1 MSNNNF
7 DVIIVGAGC
16 SGLSAAQCLCD
27 LKIKVLE
34 KNDYLGGRVESRKF
48 GRFNI
53 ETGALFPILEES
65 DKINN
70 ATHGKKNVK
79 YIKENGQ
86 ELEAQ
91 TITEILQI
99 EDQNNALKDYTN
111 RSIVLNDKLGLRI
124 KNSNYGNVHIL
135 SEQQQEIAK
144 AVYQIT
150 HCGEIKNC
158 QKNIAPLTL
167 TNITKP
173 VLKRSNKWR
182 LEDKFKT
189 ILNKVTLNSN
199 VLKIKSTETGCRVTC
214 INNGEKI
221 VYESKYVLVSC
232 PPAEVFGCI
241 EGINCESADFYSTLK
256 YEPGSV
262 CALRIHGDLPDQ
274 YLLVNTHKIWS
285 ACFISIAE
293 QNEYIIHVY
302 IPHSRRLVGNYR
314 SLTLNDVYESVQCN
328 LPNGSKVRDGVIKH
342 WDYLSPSLNQE
353 VLRKY
358 FSDHYK
364 LTPRIWYCGELAGF
378 SPKNCYAFGTR
389 SAMNS
394 GHSVA
399 QALKQEIEENRRIKF
414 TGLFDSEIYKIT
426 EQQPIYIRS
435 RVDGNV
441 AYYGIIAS
449 AYKENSVID
458 YLYNYQKDNQWE
470 YHEDYGT
477 TLEDSLLVVEGLIDA
492 VGVSNTKEFFNIDKY
507 ISNYQIIENGLFTT
521 IKYGCS
527 DYWGGPTIIGNAH
540 ILYITEKL
548 NITDNRINKRLIV
561 DYLLSKR
568 RTNGLWESKWFTNR
582 FYTSFYVIR
591 ALQSMIGFGQ
601 FINSAEMISI
611 LEQSM
616 KIYSC
621 SENSLISMIY
631 IIRTLVLLIK
641 NTKKSSN
648 INTAYTKLIKD
659 CTKMIKGLKGGISQY
674 SSESLL
680 FYWQDIETDKNK
692 KIFITSKPKI
702 KLIKAM
708 IDLTENELIQINI

>member
-1 MSNNNF
+1 M
-7 DVIIVGAGC
+7 GAGC
-16 SGLSAAQCLCD
+16 SGLSAAQCLSD

-34 KNDYLGGRVESRKF
+34 KNDYLGGRVESRKL

-53 ETGALFPILEES
+53 ETGALFPILAES
-65 DKINN
+65 ADTNN
-70 ATHGKKNVK
+70 ATNGNKNIK

-86 ELEAQ
+86 ELEAE

-99 EDQNNALKDYTN
+99 EDQNNALKNYTN
-111 RSIVLNDKLGLRI
+111 PSIVLNDKLGLRI

-135 SEQQQEIAK
+135 SYQQQEIAK

-150 HCGEIKNC
+150 HCGEINDC

-182 LEDKFKT
+182 LEDKFKK

-214 INNGEKI
+214 INNGEEV

-232 PPAEVFGCI
+232 PPAEVFSCI

-256 YEPGSV
+256 YEAGSV
-262 CALRIHGDLPDQ
+262 CALRIQGDLPDQ
-274 YLLVNTHKIWS
+274 YLLINTHKIWS
-285 ACFISIAE
+285 ACFISYAE
-293 QNEYIIHVY
+293 RNEYIIHVY

-314 SLTLNDVYESVQCN
+314 SLTLDDVYESVQSN
-328 LPNGSKVRDGVIKH
+328 LPNGSKVRDGVIRH

-353 VLRKY
+353 VLKKY

-378 SPKNCYAFGTR
+378 SPKNCYTFGTR
-389 SAMNS
+389 SAINS

-399 QALKQEIEENRRIKF
+399 LVLKQEIQQNRDIKF
-414 TGLFDSEIYKIT
+414 TGLFYSEIYKIT
-426 EQQPIYIRS
+426 EHQPIYIRS
-435 RVDGNV
+435 RIDGNI

-449 AYKENSVID
+449 AYKENSVVD

-470 YHEDYGT
+470 FHENYGT

-492 VGVSNTKEFFNIDKY
+492 VGENRIKESFNIDEY
-507 ISNYQIIENGLFTT
+507 ISNYQIKENGLFTT
-521 IKYGCS
+521 VKNGCS
-527 DYWGGPTIIGNAH
+527 DYWGGTSVVGNAH
-540 ILYITEKL
+540 MLYIIERL
-548 NITDNRINKRLIV
+548 NITDNRIDKRLIV

-568 RTNGLWESKWFTNR
+568 KTNGLWESKWFTNR

-591 ALQSMIGFGQ
+591 ALQSKIGFGQ
-601 FINSAEMISI
+601 IINSAEMISI

-616 KIYSC
+616 KTCSG
-621 SENSLISMIY
+621 SENSLISILY
-631 IIRTLVLLIK
+631 IIRILVLLIK
-641 NTKKSSN
+641 NTRKSSN
-648 INTAYTKLIKD
+648 IDLAYTKLIK
-659 CTKMIKGLKGGISQY
+659 KSMKIIKGLKGGKAQY

-680 FYWQDIETDKNK
+680 FYWQDIATDENK
-692 KIFITSKPKI
+692 KIFITSKPQT

-708 IDLTENELIQINI
+708 IDLTENELIEINI